1 MLWGRD
7 KIVIMA
13 LVTMAVGF
21 GIAAG
26 ARAEAGL
33 NADQLVEL
41 AIEANPQIHSMRAQ
55 WEAANHQILQNYA
68 PAEILFSPSPMLMRR
83 HGLFDHAATHSHQLS
98 DNFQFPGKAQLPRRK
113 SQRGTAK
120 IARFAYEAAIRDLR
134 AAD

>member
-13 LVTMAVGF
+13 LVTMAVGL

-41 AIEANPQIHSMRAQ
+41 AIESSPQIHSMRAQ

-68 PAEILFSPSPMLMRR
+68 PADPIFTFTNVDAS
-83 HGLFDHAATHSHQLS
+83 HGLFNHAATHSHQLS
-98 DNFQFPGKAQLPRRK
+98 DNFQFPGKAELQAEE
-113 SQRGTAK
+113 SRGTAK
-120 IARFAYEAAIRDLR
+120 IA
-134 AAD
+134 